1 MLDLFYFLI
10 NSEKELCDSAAPVLR
25 LVGIVVF
32 GIKVVVPII
41 LIVVGMID
49 LAKAVTEKSEDNIK
63 KAQQALIKKAIA
75 AVLVFLVVTI
85 VGLLMKLV
93 GDESYS
99 QCMDCINDP
108 FGKWEVS
115 K

>member
-63 KAQQALIKKAIA
+63 KAIA

-93 GDESYS
+93 GDESYN

-108 FGKWEVS
+108 FGKCEVS